1 MEICRC
7 LVQITGAKMQSA
19 SKAWNYIKSN
29 KWKVLGAATTAT
41 AGILWW
47 RGRSARSDFAQLQN
61 KQIFWTDSQSTCDQT
76 IVSFAPLV
84 AKTLNDITKIPELLE
99 QLRKPDLDRQT
110 KLELWEQLKVAC
122 TLHCGLHL
130 YYWGAAHPIYVS
142 SSVCIHGCF
151 CVFNVHLV
159 CLPKSRCECH
169 QPLPVQIQT
178 AAFPFSY
185 IPSLF
190 VRIPVIFK

>member
-1 MEICRC
+1 
-7 LVQITGAKMQSA
+7 MQSV
-19 SKAWNYIKSN
+19 SKAWNYVKSN

-41 AGILWW
+41 AGFLWW
-47 RGRSARSDFAQLQN
+47 RGRSARSDLAQLQN

-122 TLHCGLHL
+122 TLMRGT
-130 YYWGAAHPIYVS
+130 PQYVLVVADPGYVL
-142 SSVCIHGCF
+142 SSVRIYGSFCIL
-151 CVFNVHLV
+151 NVNLIS
-159 CLPKSRCECH
+159 LLESRCEHH
-169 QPLPVQIQT
+169 QPLPIQIQT
-178 AAFPFSY
+178 AIISLSHISSLLICIPIFS
-185 IPSLF
+185 
-190 VRIPVIFK
+190 K